1 MQEQIELRDILF
13 ENVYS
18 VMKLTPGQSQLQF
31 IDFES
36 VAETIAIAYAG
47 INEGY
52 PGFLQV
58 VYYNGSPA
66 GIILIGRSP
75 VEEGEPEILQKY
87 EYVYRIW
94 LLFIDENYQRRGI
107 GKAALNLA
115 LEKLE
120 EYPNAEQSPIYLQC
134 HKENVIAL
142 TLYESFGF
150 QPIHGVTIDDNFV
163 LIRFPG
169 R

>member
-1 MQEQIELRDILF
+1 MREQIELRDILF
-13 ENVYS
+13 ENVYNVLELAPS
-18 VMKLTPGQSQLQF
+18 QSQLQF
-31 IDFES
+31 INFES

-47 INEGY
+47 NNEGY

-58 VYYNGSPA
+58 VYYNGNPA

-75 VEEGEPEILQKY
+75 VEENEPEILQKF

-94 LLFIDENYQRRGI
+94 VFFIDENYQQKGI
-107 GKAALNLA
+107 GKTALRLA

-120 EYPNAEQSPIYLQC
+120 KYPNAEQSPIYLQC
-134 HKENVIAL
+134 HKENKIAL
-142 TLYESFGF
+142 TLYELFGF
-150 QPIHGVTIDDNFV
+150 QPIHEVTIDDNFV
-163 LIRFPG
+163 LIRFPN

>member
-1 MQEQIELRDILF
+1 VQEQIELRDILF

-18 VMKLTPGQSQLQF
+18 VMKLTPGQSQLQ
-31 IDFES
+31 
-36 VAETIAIAYAG
+36 
-47 INEGY
+47 
-52 PGFLQV
+52 
-58 VYYNGSPA
+58 
-66 GIILIGRSP
+66 
-75 VEEGEPEILQKY
+75 
-87 EYVYRIW
+87 
-94 LLFIDENYQRRGI
+94 FIDENYQRRGI

-134 HKENVIAL
+134 HKENIIAL